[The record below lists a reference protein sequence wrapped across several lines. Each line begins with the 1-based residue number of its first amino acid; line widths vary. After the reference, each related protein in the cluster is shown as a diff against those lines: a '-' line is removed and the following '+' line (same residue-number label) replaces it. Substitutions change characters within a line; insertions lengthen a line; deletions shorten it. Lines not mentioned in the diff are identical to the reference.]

1 MSEATKVLERP
12 VVLYDGSCKVCIT
25 AADQLRA
32 LDKEGVIDWKDAND
46 PVQRERFPKIDWKR
60 AEKEI
65 HLVHVDGRVRTG
77 AKAVRDIAEMI
88 GGDVG
93 RAAAKA
99 MDLPGV
105 RDAAD
110 VIYAIVSENRHRIG
124 GKA

>member
-1 MSEATKVLERP
+1 MTNVLEKP
-12 VVLYDGSCKVCIT
+12 VVLYDGECKLCIT
-25 AADQLRA
+25 ATDQLRA
-32 LDKEGVIDWKDAND
+32 LDKEGVLEWQDAND
-46 PVQRERFPKIDWKR
+46 PVQRERFPNIDWER
-60 AEKEI
+60 VMKEMHLI
-65 HLVHVDGRVRTG
+65 HTDGRVRTG
-77 AKAVRDIAEMI
+77 ARAVRDIGEMI

-110 VIYAIVSENRHRIG
+110 LIYSIVADNRHRLG

>member
-1 MSEATKVLERP
+1 MNSVLEKP
-12 VVLYDGSCKVCIT
+12 VVLYDGECKMCIT
-25 AADQLRA
+25 ATDQLRA
-32 LDKEGVIDWKDAND
+32 LDKNETLEWQDAND
-46 PVQRERFPKIDWKR
+46 PVQRERFPRVDWER
-60 AEKEI
+60 AMKEI
-65 HLVHVDGRVRTG
+65 HLVHTDGRIRTG

-93 RAAAKA
+93 RAAAKT

-110 VIYAIVSENRHRIG
+110 LIYSIVADNRHRIG